1 MPVKIARSTPRPSF
15 GLPELLV
22 ASHISRL
29 AFRDAAKS
37 LLSTLV
43 SESSGECRLSPSVVE
58 SRQVKTMP
66 NRLLSAAKRTTNLIL
81 GSFGLELR
89 RTQKF
94 AARTSNQA
102 VAADRLIPQT
112 NNAVRWPH
120 RPAAFVLVSSNHG
133 TMIINRNDYCLSE
146 QNEAFGIGYGILNT
160 SSIDALEVRYL
171 LSLLSNRRRFYGEG
185 VVAVDCGANI
195 GVYTIEF
202 SRHMFGWGTV
212 IAIEAQ
218 EVLFYALCGN
228 VVINNCLNARAL
240 FAAVGSEVREILVPS
255 LDYFKPASFAS
266 LELHESSSNEFIG
279 QNVEYGETKCKKV
292 QQITIDHLKLE
303 RVDLLKIDVEG
314 MEADVLAGAEN
325 TIRSH
330 KPKLHVEWIKSASNS
345 IVETLRRWGYR
356 HYIVENNIVAIHESD
371 GSGANISVQDGS
383 LHIRG
388 S

>member
-1 MPVKIARSTPRPSF
+1 
-15 GLPELLV
+15 
-22 ASHISRL
+22 
-29 AFRDAAKS
+29 
-37 LLSTLV
+37 
-43 SESSGECRLSPSVVE
+43 
-58 SRQVKTMP
+58 MP

-81 GSFGLELR
+81 GSLGLELR
-89 RTQKF
+89 RTQRF
-94 AARTSNQA
+94 AARTMNQA

-112 NNAVRWPH
+112 NNAVRWPY

-146 QNEAFGIGYGILNT
+146 QNEAFFGIGYSMLNT
-160 SSIDALEVRYL
+160 SSIDALEVQNL

-195 GVYTIEF
+195 GVHTIEY

-218 EVLFYALCGN
+218 EMLFYALCGN

-240 FAAVGSEVREILVPS
+240 FAAVGSDVREILVPS

-266 LELHESSSNEFIG
+266 LELHQSSSNEFIG
-279 QNVEYGETKCKKV
+279 QNVEYGTKCKKV

-330 KPKLHVEWIKSASNS
+330 KPQLYVEWIKSDANS
-345 IVETLRRWGYR
+345 IVETLNRWGYK
-356 HYIVENNIVAIHESD
+356 HYIVGDNMIAVHESD

-383 LHIRG
+383 LHICG
-388 S
+388 N

>member
-1 MPVKIARSTPRPSF
+1 
-15 GLPELLV
+15 
-22 ASHISRL
+22 
-29 AFRDAAKS
+29 
-37 LLSTLV
+37 
-43 SESSGECRLSPSVVE
+43 
-58 SRQVKTMP
+58 MP
-66 NRLLSAAKRTTNLIL
+66 NKLLSAAKRTANLIL

-94 AARTSNQA
+94 AARSRIQA
-102 VAADRLIPQT
+102 VVTDRLIPQID
-112 NNAVRWPH
+112 NAVRWPN

-146 QNEAFGIGYGILNT
+146 QNEAFGIGYAILNT
-160 SSIDALEVRYL
+160 SSANALEVRYL

-185 VVAVDCGANI
+185 VVAVDCGANVGI
-195 GVYTIEF
+195 HTIEY

-212 IAIEAQ
+212 TAIEAQ
-218 EVLFYALCGN
+218 EMLFYALCGN

-266 LELHESSSNEFIG
+266 LELHQSNSNEFIG
-279 QNVEYGETKCKKV
+279 QNVEYDETKCKKV
-292 QQITIDHLKLE
+292 QQITIDHLKLQ

-330 KPKLHVEWIKSASNS
+330 KPQLHVEWTKSDANS
-345 IVETLRRWGYR
+345 IVETLKRWGYK
-356 HYIVENNIVAIHESD
+356 HYIVGDNIVAIHESD
-371 GSGANISVQDGS
+371 RSGANISVKDGS
-383 LHIRG
+383 LHIGG